1 MTAERRRAPSLFE
14 RITTGVG
21 RLTHMDDGHEETG
34 SSSAGSTGGFHGGLR
49 AERAPDAPSQG
60 QLNIDSPS
68 APRAKNEDDL
78 DIPAFLRR
86 QAN

>member
-1 MTAERRRAPSLFE
+1 LE
-14 RITTGVG
+14 RISGVYG
-21 RLTHMDDGHEETG
+21 QVKSDIVATMSDEAEQGEAE
-34 SSSAGSTGGFHGGLR
+34 SNNGFHGGLR
-49 AERAPDAPSQG
+49 AGVKAPNGSTNLSQG

-68 APRAKNEDDL
+68 APKKSSEEDL